1 VVCGRPFLLNY
12 PHLEQKLFLN
22 QIFFTFEKQLYSIMK
37 KLARIFFFLL
47 FAFIADS
54 AFAAPIKG
62 KDTDSAASLKS
73 NIAIFK
79 MITSPAAPSTAG
91 KSLKKA
97 GSVAR
102 TAGSHSTLTVK
113 PVPEG

>member
-1 VVCGRPFLLNY
+1 MKRFA
-12 PHLEQKLFLN
+12 K
-22 QIFFTFEKQLYSIMK
+22 IFFLI
-37 KLARIFFFLL
+37 L
-47 FAFIADS
+47 FAFVVNS
-54 AFAAPIKG
+54 TRSMAAPVKG
-62 KDTDSAASLKS
+62 KDTDSSASLKS

-79 MITSPAAPSTAG
+79 LITSPTTPTAAG

-102 TAGSHSTLTVK
+102 TSNSHTTAPVK

>member
-1 VVCGRPFLLNY
+1 MKNFAKIVFLVV
-12 PHLEQKLFLN
+12 
-22 QIFFTFEKQLYSIMK
+22 
-37 KLARIFFFLL
+37 
-47 FAFIADS
+47 FALIANAS
-54 AFAAPIKG
+54 RSLAAPVRG
-62 KDTDSAASLKS
+62 KDTDSSASLKS

-79 MITSPAAPSTAG
+79 MITSPAAPAATTG

-102 TAGSHSTLTVK
+102 TSNSHTVAPVK

>member
-1 VVCGRPFLLNY
+1 MNFQMKNFA
-12 PHLEQKLFLN
+12 KILFL
-22 QIFFTFEKQLYSIMK
+22 I
-37 KLARIFFFLL
+37 L
-47 FAFIADS
+47 FALLVNSSDS
-54 AFAAPIKG
+54 VAAPVKG
-62 KDTDSAASLKS
+62 KDSDSSASLKS

-79 MITSPAAPSTAG
+79 MITSPAAPVAPTG

-102 TAGSHSTLTVK
+102 TSGPHTTAPVK

>member
-1 VVCGRPFLLNY
+1 MKNFV
-12 PHLEQKLFLN
+12 KILFV
-22 QIFFTFEKQLYSIMK
+22 
-37 KLARIFFFLL
+37 LL
-47 FAFIADS
+47 FVFFAGS
-54 AFAAPIKG
+54 SRTFAAPVKG
-62 KDTDSAASLKS
+62 KDSDSSASLKS

-79 MITSPAAPSTAG
+79 LITSPAAPATTG

-102 TAGSHSTLTVK
+102 TSNTHTTAPVK

>member
-1 VVCGRPFLLNY
+1 MKNFA
-12 PHLEQKLFLN
+12 KILFLV
-22 QIFFTFEKQLYSIMK
+22 
-37 KLARIFFFLL
+37 L
-47 FAFIADS
+47 FAVIANTS
-54 AFAAPIKG
+54 RSLAAPVKG
-62 KDTDSAASLKS
+62 KDTDTSASLKS

-79 MITSPAAPSTAG
+79 LITSPAPVPAAG

-102 TAGSHSTLTVK
+102 TSNSHTVVPVK

>member
-1 VVCGRPFLLNY
+1 MRNFA
-12 PHLEQKLFLN
+12 KILFL
-22 QIFFTFEKQLYSIMK
+22 IV
-37 KLARIFFFLL
+37 
-47 FAFIADS
+47 FAFLANTS
-54 AFAAPIKG
+54 YAAPVKG
-62 KDTDSAASLKS
+62 KDSDSAASMKS

-79 MITSPAAPSTAG
+79 MITSPTAPTTG

-102 TAGSHSTLTVK
+102 TSNSHSTVPATK

>member
-1 VVCGRPFLLNY
+1 MKKFA
-12 PHLEQKLFLN
+12 KILFLV
-22 QIFFTFEKQLYSIMK
+22 
-37 KLARIFFFLL
+37 L
-47 FAFIADS
+47 FAFIANTS
-54 AFAAPIKG
+54 RSLAAPVKG
-62 KDTDSAASLKS
+62 KDTDSSASLRS

-79 MITSPAAPSTAG
+79 MITPAAAPAAPTTG

-102 TAGSHSTLTVK
+102 TSHTVVPVK

>member
-1 VVCGRPFLLNY
+1 MKNFA
-12 PHLEQKLFLN
+12 KILFLV
-22 QIFFTFEKQLYSIMK
+22 
-37 KLARIFFFLL
+37 L
-47 FAFIADS
+47 FALIANTS
-54 AFAAPIKG
+54 GSLAAPVKG
-62 KDTDSAASLKS
+62 KDTDSSASLRS

-79 MITSPAAPSTAG
+79 MITSPAAAPASTTG

-102 TAGSHSTLTVK
+102 TSNSHTVVPVK

>member
-1 VVCGRPFLLNY
+1 LLLNY
-12 PHLEQKLFLN
+12 N
-22 QIFFTFEKQLYSIMK
+22 YFTFEKLIVSTMK
-37 KLARIFFFLL
+37 KFAKILFLFL
-47 FAFIADS
+47 FAFLANS
-54 AFAAPIKG
+54 LSSVAAPVKG
-62 KDTDSAASLKS
+62 KDSDSAASLKS

-79 MITSPAAPSTAG
+79 MITSPATPATTG

-102 TAGSHSTLTVK
+102 TSNSHTTTVPVK

>member
-1 VVCGRPFLLNY
+1 MKRFAKILL
-12 PHLEQKLFLN
+12 
-22 QIFFTFEKQLYSIMK
+22 
-37 KLARIFFFLL
+37 FLL
-47 FAFIADS
+47 FAFIVNS
-54 AFAAPIKG
+54 TKSFAAPVKG
-62 KDTDSAASLKS
+62 KDTDSSASLKS

-79 MITSPAAPSTAG
+79 MITSPAVPVATG

-102 TAGSHSTLTVK
+102 TSNSHTTAPVK